1 MILERRIWNIGNLFA
16 LLLLVLTFRI
26 VYWQMVRGGELTP
39 LILDPVA
46 AAASYS
52 TEEGTTPSDQG
63 ALDYLA
69 GASGLT
75 DLQSLPQPV
84 IQRTMDLL
92 RTITRGSIYDRNGR
106 LLAYDGE
113 NPDGERLRFYTEPS
127 LAHVIGYTS
136 GLRTGITGLELSYN
150 TVLLGLNRVDARL
163 GQILHQ
169 PIQGS
174 DIILTIDSQVQR
186 AAEKALEGHAGAI
199 VVLDSRSGAV
209 LAMVSAPRFDPNLIL
224 NEGYLDGLLESCAD
238 AIECRAPL
246 INRATQG
253 SYTPGST
260 WKTVTLIGAL
270 DRGQVT
276 PETVFDFGEPRTG
289 ENGIYYVYEVDGGVI
304 PDPNHRES
312 LLNLE
317 LSYAKSANAA
327 FARIGDEMPPDVM
340 VDYASRLG
348 FSRPEDARY
357 PIEVD
362 YTPSVLARDV
372 NSLYDNNL
380 LRAVTA
386 IGQGELLTSPL
397 NMAMVVLTVLNDGN
411 MPIPYFV
418 ESIREPGGGISNG
431 QVKGQVL
438 GGVMKPETADTVRQM
453 MISVVEKGSAGR
465 ASVPGLMVGGKTGT
479 AQVGGSQLPH
489 AWFTGFAED
498 NERSVVIVVLV
509 ENAGEGS
516 RIAAPIFAEIAQA
529 ALGSMGQPVEEIV
542 PQLLPTARP
551 PEEPPLEEAPPEE
564 PGETPASVATPTPE
578 ETPLET
584 PAPELAATPTENPF
598 PGIPTPEIYR
608 DPTKADLTAGS
619 ASCVVTR
626 EGVEG
631 TGTFIWPSQYQALSG
646 GDFKI
651 GHPGLDLSSPS
662 GSPVYAADTGV
673 VIFAGW
679 TGGVGY
685 GNAILID
692 HGNGYQT
699 LYAHLSQV
707 SIHCGAKV
715 DQGKVI
721 GLSGNTGNSTGAHL
735 HFEVRVPGGY
745 INPLRVLPTP

>member
-16 LLLLVLTFRI
+16 LLLLVLTLRI
-26 VYWQMVRGGELTP
+26 VYWQMLRGSELTP
-39 LILDPVA
+39 LVLDPIA
-46 AAASYS
+46 AAASYAG
-52 TEEGTTPSDQG
+52 EGQAQSDRE
-63 ALDYLA
+63 AADYLA
-69 GASGLT
+69 GGGGLSE
-75 DLQSLPQPV
+75 LNSLPQPV

-92 RTITRGSIYDRNGR
+92 STITRGSIHDRNGR

-113 NPDGERLRFYTEPS
+113 NQDGERLRFYTEPS

-150 TVLLGLNRVDARL
+150 TALLGLNRIDARL

-169 PIQGS
+169 PIKGS

-186 AAEKALEGHAGAI
+186 AAERALQGHAGAI
-199 VVLDSRSGAV
+199 VVLDGRSGAV
-209 LAMVSAPRFDPNLIL
+209 LAMASAPRFDPNMIL
-224 NEGYLDGLLESCAD
+224 NEGYLASLLESCGD
-238 AIECRAPL
+238 APECRGPL
-246 INRATQG
+246 VNRATQG
-253 SYTPGST
+253 AYTPGST
-260 WKTVTLIGAL
+260 WKTVSLIGSL
-270 DRGQVT
+270 DTGQVT

-289 ENGIYYVYEVDGGVI
+289 PEGIYYVYEVDGGVI
-304 PDPNHRES
+304 PDPNHREAR
-312 LLNLE
+312 LDLE

-327 FARIGDEMPPDVM
+327 FARIGDEMPPEVM
-340 VDYASRLG
+340 MDYAARLG
-348 FSRPEDARY
+348 FSRAEGERY
-357 PIEVD
+357 PIEIS
-362 YTPSVLARDV
+362 YTPSVLARDI

-397 NMAMVVLTVLNDGN
+397 NMGMVLLTVLNDGN

-418 ESIREPGGGISNG
+418 DSIREPGGGLSNG
-431 QVKGQVL
+431 QAKGQVL
-438 GGVMKPETADTVRQM
+438 GGIMKPDTAETVRQM

-465 ASVPGLMVGGKTGT
+465 ASVPGLTVGGKTGT

-498 NERSVVIVVLV
+498 HERSVVIVVLV

-516 RIAAPIFAEIAQA
+516 QVAAPIFAEIAQA
-529 ALGSMGQPVEEIV
+529 ALGAMGQPVEEVV
-542 PQLLPTARP
+542 PGLLPTARP
-551 PEEPPLEEAPPEE
+551 PEELPMEAPT
-564 PGETPASVATPTPE
+564 ETPAPTPE
-578 ETPLET
+578 EALQET
-584 PAPELAATPTENPF
+584 PVAEPTATPTENPF

-619 ASCVVTR
+619 ASCVVTL

-646 GDFKI
+646 GDFKV
-651 GHPGLDLSSPS
+651 GHPGLDLSAPS

-679 TGGVGY
+679 TGEVGY
-685 GNAILID
+685 GNAVLID
-692 HGNGYQT
+692 HGNGYRT

-707 SIHCGAKV
+707 SIHCGARVEQSKL
-715 DQGKVI
+715 I
-721 GLSGNTGNSTGAHL
+721 GLSGNSGNSTGAHL

-745 INPLRVLPTP
+745 INPLSVLPTP

>member
-16 LLLLVLTFRI
+16 LLLLVLTLRI
-26 VYWQMVRGGELTP
+26 VYWQMVRGAELTP
-39 LILDPVA
+39 LLLDPVA
-46 AAASYS
+46 AAAGSA
-52 TEEGTTPSDQG
+52 GKNQTPRDQET
-63 ALDYLA
+63 LDYL
-69 GASGLT
+69 SGGGGLSE
-75 DLQSLPQPV
+75 LQSLPQPV

-92 RTITRGSIYDRNGR
+92 TTITRGSIYDRNGR

-113 NPDGERLRFYTEPS
+113 SPEGDRLRFYTEPS

-136 GLRTGITGLELSYN
+136 GLRTGISGLELSYN
-150 TVLLGLNRVDARL
+150 TVLLGLNRIDARL

-169 PIQGS
+169 PIKGS
-174 DIILTIDSQVQR
+174 DILLTIDSQVQR
-186 AAEKALEGHAGAI
+186 AAERALEGHAGAI
-199 VVLDSRSGAV
+199 VVLDGRSGAV
-209 LAMVSAPRFDPNLIL
+209 LAMASAPRFDPNLIL
-224 NEGYLDGLLESCAD
+224 TEGYLSSLLEDCTD
-238 AIECRAPL
+238 APDCKAPL
-246 INRATQG
+246 INRATQS

-270 DRGQVT
+270 DTGQVT

-289 ENGIYYVYEVDGGVI
+289 PNGIYYVYEVDGGII
-304 PDPNHRES
+304 PDPNHREAR
-312 LLNLE
+312 LDLE

-327 FARIGDEMPPDVM
+327 FALMGDEMSPEVM
-340 VDYASRLG
+340 VDYAARLG
-348 FSRPEDARY
+348 FSRPEGERY
-357 PIEVD
+357 PIEIP
-362 YTPSVLARDV
+362 YTPSVLAREI

-386 IGQGELLTSPL
+386 IGQGELLTNPL
-397 NMAMVVLTVLNDGN
+397 NMGMVLLTVLNDGN

-418 ESIREPGGGISNG
+418 ESVREPGGGISNG

-438 GGVMKPETADTVRQM
+438 GGIMKPDTAETVRQM
-453 MISVVEKGSAGR
+453 MISVVEKGSAGQ
-465 ASVPGLMVGGKTGT
+465 ASVPGLTVGGKTGT
-479 AQVGGSQLPH
+479 AQVGSSQLPH
-489 AWFTGFAED
+489 AWFTGFAEN
-498 NERSVVIVVLV
+498 NERSVVIVVML

-516 RIAAPIFAEIAQA
+516 RVAAPVFAEIAQV
-529 ALGSMGQPVEEIV
+529 ALGAMGQPVEEVV
-542 PQLLPTARP
+542 PELLPTARP
-551 PEEPPLEEAPPEE
+551 PEEPSLETPTETPISAAPPPPEE
-564 PGETPASVATPTPE
+564 V
-578 ETPLET
+578 PLET
-584 PAPELAATPTENPF
+584 PVPEPTALPTDNPF

-619 ASCVVTR
+619 ASCVVTL

-651 GHPGLDLSSPS
+651 GHPGFDLSAPS

-685 GNAILID
+685 GNAVLID

-715 DQGKVI
+715 DQGKLI

-745 INPLRVLPTP
+745 INPLNVLPTP

>member
-26 VYWQMVRGGELTP
+26 VYWQMVRGSELTP
-39 LILDPVA
+39 LVLDPIA
-46 AAASYS
+46 AAASYAGES
-52 TEEGTTPSDQG
+52 SNPSDQE

-69 GASGLT
+69 GGGGLIE
-75 DLQSLPQPV
+75 LGSLPQPV

-92 RTITRGSIYDRNGR
+92 TTITRGSIYDRNGR

-113 NPDGERLRFYTEPS
+113 NQDGQRLRFYTEPS
-127 LAHVIGYTS
+127 LAHVLGYTS

-150 TVLLGLNRVDARL
+150 TVLLGLNRIDARL

-186 AAEKALEGHAGAI
+186 AAEKALEGNAGAI
-199 VVLDSRSGAV
+199 LVLDGRSSAV
-209 LAMVSAPRFDPNLIL
+209 LAMANAPRFDPNMIL
-224 NEGYLDGLLESCAD
+224 SEGYLSSLLESCGD
-238 AIECRAPL
+238 GPECRAPL

-260 WKTVTLIGAL
+260 WKTITLIGAL
-270 DRGQVT
+270 DTGQVST
-276 PETVFDFGEPRTG
+276 ETVFDFGEPRSG
-289 ENGIYYVYEVDGGVI
+289 PDGIYYVYEVDGGIV
-304 PDPNHRES
+304 PDPNHREAR
-312 LLNLE
+312 LDLE

-327 FARIGDEMPPDVM
+327 FARMGDEMPPEVM
-340 VDYASRLG
+340 VDYAARFG
-348 FSRPEDARY
+348 FSRPEVERY
-357 PIEVD
+357 PIEIP
-362 YTPSVLARDV
+362 YTPSVLARDT

-386 IGQGELLTSPL
+386 IGQGELLTNPL
-397 NMAMVVLTVLNDGN
+397 NMGMVMLTILNDGN
-411 MPIPYFV
+411 MPVPYFV
-418 ESIREPGGGISNG
+418 ENVREPGGNLSNG

-438 GGVMKPETADTVRQM
+438 GGIIKPETADIVKEM
-453 MISVVEKGSAGR
+453 MIAVVEKGSAGR
-465 ASVPGLMVGGKTGT
+465 ASVQGLTVGGKTGT
-479 AQVGGSQLPH
+479 AQVGGNQLPH

-509 ENAGEGS
+509 ENSGEGS
-516 RIAAPIFAEIAQA
+516 RVAAPIFAEMAQV
-529 ALGSMGQPVEEIV
+529 ALGTMGQPVEEVV
-542 PQLLPTARP
+542 PELLPTARP
-551 PEEPPLEEAPPEE
+551 PEEQPLEAPA
-564 PGETPASVATPTPE
+564 ETPVSAVTPTPE
-578 ETPLET
+578 VVLQETPVAE
-584 PAPELAATPTENPF
+584 AAATPTENPY

-646 GDFKI
+646 GDFRI
-651 GHPGLDLSSPS
+651 GHPGLDLSAPS

-715 DQGKVI
+715 DQGKLI

>member
-1 MILERRIWNIGNLFA
+1 VILERRIWNIGNLFA
-16 LLLLVLTFRI
+16 LLLLVLTLRI
-26 VYWQMVRGGELTP
+26 VYWQMVRGADLTP
-39 LILDPVA
+39 VALDPIA
-46 AAASYS
+46 AAAMYADESS
-52 TEEGTTPSDQG
+52 NPGNQEAWEGLTG
-63 ALDYLA
+63 MGGLA
-69 GASGLT
+69 G
-75 DLQSLPQPV
+75 LQALPQPV
-84 IQRTMDLL
+84 IQRSMDLL
-92 RTITRGSIYDRNGR
+92 ATITRGSIYDRNGR

-113 NPDGERLRFYTEPS
+113 SQDGEKLRFYTEPS

-136 GLRTGITGLELSYN
+136 GLRTGIAGLELTYN
-150 TVLLGLNRVDARL
+150 TVLLGLNRVDARV
-163 GQILHQ
+163 GQVLHQ
-169 PIQGS
+169 PIAGS

-186 AAEKALEGHAGAI
+186 TAEQALQGHSGAI
-199 VVLDSRSGAV
+199 IVLDGRSGAV
-209 LAMVSAPRFDPNLIL
+209 LAMASAPRFDPNLIL
-224 NEGYLDGLLESCAD
+224 TEGYLSSLAERCNEAT
-238 AIECRAPL
+238 ECQAPL
-246 INRATQG
+246 VNRATQG
-253 SYTPGST
+253 AYTPGST

-270 DRGQVT
+270 DTGQVT
-276 PETVFDFGEPRTG
+276 PETVFDFGDPVTG
-289 ENGIYYVYEVDGGVI
+289 PNGPYFVYEVDGGII

-340 VDYASRLG
+340 VDYAARLG
-348 FSRPEDARY
+348 FSQPESIRY
-357 PIEVD
+357 PIEIA
-362 YTPSVLARDV
+362 YTPSVLAKDLT
-372 NSLYDNNL
+372 NLYSNNL

-397 NMAMVVLTVLNDGN
+397 NMGMVVLSVLNDGN

-418 ESIREPGGGISNG
+418 ESVREPGGRILSG

-438 GGVMKPETADTVRQM
+438 GGIMKPDTAETVRQM

-465 ASVPGLMVGGKTGT
+465 AAVPGLTVGGKTGT
-479 AQVGGSQLPH
+479 AQVGSSQEPH

-516 RIAAPIFAEIAQA
+516 RVAAPIFAEMAQSA
-529 ALGSMGQPVEEIV
+529 FGSIGQPVEEVI
-542 PQLLPTARP
+542 PELLPTARP
-551 PEEPPLEEAPPEE
+551 PEEPPLEPPV
-564 PGETPASVATPTPE
+564 ETSAPTPE
-578 ETPLET
+578 ETLEET
-584 PAPELAATPTENPF
+584 PVAEPTAIPTENPF

-608 DPTKADLTAGS
+608 DPEKADLTAGS
-619 ASCVVTR
+619 ASCVVTL

-631 TGTFIWPSQYQALSG
+631 TGTFIWPSNYQALSG

-651 GHPGLDLSSPS
+651 GHPGLDLAAPS

-679 TGGVGY
+679 TGVIGY
-685 GNAILID
+685 GNAVMID
-692 HGNGYQT
+692 HGNGYRT

-715 DQGKVI
+715 DQGKLI